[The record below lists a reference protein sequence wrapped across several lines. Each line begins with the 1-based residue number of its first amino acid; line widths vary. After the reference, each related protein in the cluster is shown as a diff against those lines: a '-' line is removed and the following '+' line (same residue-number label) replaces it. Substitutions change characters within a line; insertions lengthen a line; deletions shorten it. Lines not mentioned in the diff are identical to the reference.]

1 MFEIKED
8 TNGKKFAL
16 IPSEDSTQPKLKK
29 EKFIC
34 GSKCCRQ
41 NWVNKLIKA
50 KMTGLP
56 SQRALQSEEDEE
68 PECEL
73 YFDASGQGAMQD
85 TIEKEKVHELVLEL
99 QQALKE
105 GASMADFEVMLQ
117 QLNTLT
123 KV

>member
-1 MFEIKED
+1 
-8 TNGKKFAL
+8 
-16 IPSEDSTQPKLKK
+16 
-29 EKFIC
+29 
-34 GSKCCRQ
+34 
-41 NWVNKLIKA
+41 
-50 KMTGLP
+50 
-56 SQRALQSEEDEE
+56 
-68 PECEL
+68 
-73 YFDASGQGAMQD
+73 MQD